1 MPRLPAIG
9 LGRLRAALGLQPDC
23 TVCCLEGGSLQ
34 SVRDLQVA
42 LTEAVDMVFEMADG
56 REMVLT
62 L

>member
-1 MPRLPAIG
+1 MCERV
-9 LGRLRAALGLQPDC
+9 
-23 TVCCLEGGSLQ
+23 VCGM
-34 SVRDLQVA
+34 QVA

>member
-1 MPRLPAIG
+1 MKG
-9 LGRLRAALGLQPDC
+9 FCGF
-23 TVCCLEGGSLQ
+23 
-34 SVRDLQVA
+34 QVA

>member
-1 MPRLPAIG
+1 MIVERF
-9 LGRLRAALGLQPDC
+9 LGM
-23 TVCCLEGGSLQ
+23 
-34 SVRDLQVA
+34 QVA